1 MIKGILRN
9 ITIMALLLT
18 IFPLSAF
25 AAEPITLE
33 QIANKKPGGAVE
45 LKGKSTL
52 KEVSIKVL
60 RPNKTILYVDVA
72 DTGSEGAFTVT
83 FKLPSDAALGEY
95 AAIAGQGSESVS
107 TTFTVT
113 AKDDNGGNP
122 GGNPGS
128 GSGGGG
134 SGGGGGGGGGD
145 TTAPSSTT
153 PSNTRTITASSASFT
168 LNGVKFDI
176 PAGAAAKSL
185 QLKVEKVSKTSDLNI
200 PAQLQLASEVF
211 EITVS
216 AKEKLAKNMTIA
228 LPFDS
233 SKFHPDKYELAVYRL
248 DEDKNEWIPLEN
260 IAINASDKTVSG
272 DVDQFAKFAV
282 LAKAKETKSEEPKA
296 PQIHLKD
303 INGHWAEKSILALVQ
318 RGAINGYQ
326 DNTFKPKNKITRAEF
341 ATILVKALDLKDT
354 DGKVFKDTEK
364 HWAKDN
370 IAIANAHGIV
380 NGYDSTS
387 FGPNDP
393 ITREQM
399 AAMVVKAFDL
409 KHEKPNTKFKDQ
421 DKVTKW
427 AVESVETAIAQ
438 GIMSGYNNNINPQA
452 NANRA
457 EAVTVV
463 AKALGL

>member
-1 MIKGILRN
+1 MIKGFLRN
-9 ITIMALLLT
+9 ITIMAVLLT

-25 AAEPITLE
+25 AAEAITLE
-33 QIANKKPGGAVE
+33 QIANKKPGEAVE

-52 KEVSIKVL
+52 KEVSVKVL

-72 DTGSEGAFTVT
+72 DTGAEGAFAVT
-83 FKLPSDAALGEY
+83 FHLPSDADLGEY
-95 AAIAGQGSESVS
+95 TAIAGQGSDIASR
-107 TTFTVT
+107 TFNVT
-113 AKDDNGGNP
+113 AKEDNGGTP
-122 GGNPGS
+122 GETPGS
-128 GSGGGG
+128 GSSGG
-134 SGGGGGGGGGD
+134 SGGGGGGGGGS
-145 TTAPSSTT
+145 TSTPSSTT
-153 PSNTRTITASSASFT
+153 PSNARTINASSASFA

-176 PAGAAAKSL
+176 PAGAAAKTL
-185 QLKVEKVSKTSDLNI
+185 QLKVEKVNTTSGLNI
-200 PAQLQLASEVF
+200 PAHLQLASEVF

-216 AKEKLAKNMTIA
+216 PKEKLAKNMTIS

-248 DEDKNEWIPLEN
+248 DADKKEWIALEN
-260 IAINASDKTVSG
+260 ISINASDKTISG

-282 LAKAKETKSEEPKA
+282 LAKAKETKTEEPKA
-296 PQIHLKD
+296 PQIQLKD

-318 RGAINGYQ
+318 RGAITGYQ

-341 ATILVKALDLKDT
+341 ATILVKALELKDT

-370 IAIANAHGIV
+370 IAIASAHGIV
-380 NGYDSTS
+380 NGYDSTT

-399 AAMVVKAFDL
+399 AVMVVKAFDL
-409 KHEKPNTKFKDQ
+409 KDEKSKAKFKDQ
-421 DKVTKW
+421 DKVSKW
-427 AVESVETAIAQ
+427 AVKSVEAAIAQ
-438 GIMSGYNNNINPQA
+438 GILSGYNNNINPQS